1 MNLGPLIVLFR
12 LFGGTSRAVSP
23 NGPAE
28 VPKDVIFKPA
38 CPPGY
43 YASKDSKT
51 GNWSCL
57 LIPKG
62 R

>member
-12 LFGGTSRAVSP
+12 LFGTSGAVSP

-28 VPKDVIFKPA
+28 VPKDVIFKPT
-38 CPPGY
+38 CPRGY
-43 YASKDSKT
+43 FAYKDPLT

>member
-12 LFGGTSRAVSP
+12 LFGTSGSVSP

-28 VPKDVIFKPA
+28 VPKDVIFKPQ
-38 CPPGY
+38 CPRGY
-43 YASKDSKT
+43 FAHKDPST